1 MSASSNE
8 NTNTTPI
15 PKATFAAF
23 VSPNVENI
31 RLYRLYVKK
40 RFEECKFHIETILAK
55 YDESLCESQILL
67 RAKIAREEAN
77 IRESIMWLEKANRHN
92 PRSVKILY
100 EMGKN
105 HYMLAEH
112 HRAIELFAK
121 ALERESD
128 DWRIFYWQSL
138 SYYHVFRPPVCMQK
152 AQEVLLSCPKV
163 NSSTDMLMFLA
174 RLLGEQNEMVPAVA
188 AYKRSIE
195 MEPENVDLI
204 YSLGMLYLKSQS
216 EENAFAML
224 GKALTYDPGYVPSI
238 LAIASVLQAHG
249 DYDVALSKYK
259 IAATEFDHSAA
270 LWNNIAMCY
279 FGKGKLVAAI
289 SCLNRANYFCP
300 LDWKILFNLS
310 LVYSA
315 LRQFASAYHFISAAF
330 AICPQHPL
338 ILMTMAVIL
347 TELEDFR
354 NAKAAYKRALKLN
367 PDLFIVKLNFAIFEY
382 RRGNV
387 HQAIKRIGSAIN
399 DTPNG
404 FEELDHLIS
413 RLKSNL
419 EKLAVEDTETG
430 ELLRK
435 SYAKEF
441 DGHIND

>member
-8 NTNTTPI
+8 NTTPN

-152 AQEVLLSCPKV
+152 
-163 NSSTDMLMFLA
+163 A

-310 LVYSA
+310 LVYFA

-354 NAKAAYKRALKLN
+354 NAKAAYKRASKLN

-399 DTPNG
+399 ETPNG

-419 EKLAVEDTETG
+419 EKLALEDMEVG

-441 DGHIND
+441 DGHMND